1 MPSLAMY
8 SATSFW
14 SSLVQ
19 WNCLTSVT
27 AGEPESA
34 NFVEI
39 SLFRWYGG

>member
-8 SATSFW
+8 SATVFW

-19 WNCLTSVT
+19 WKFLTSVN
-27 AGEPESA
+27 AGQPESA

-39 SLFRWYGG
+39 SLFRSYGG